1 MDQSSFLFQAL
12 VYLGAAVLFVPI
24 AKRLGLGSVL
34 GYLLAGII
42 IGPFVLGFIGS
53 EGSDIMHFAEFGV
66 VMMLFLIG
74 LELEPGLLWKLRK
87 SIIGLGS
94 LQLLL
99 TTAVIGSVALGL
111 GFIWQQAVAL
121 GMILA
126 LSSTAMVMQLL
137 QEKGL
142 MKTISGQSS
151 FAVLLFQ
158 DIAVIPML
166 ALFPLLS
173 TFTVTASG
181 EAHAA
186 STWVQGMAPWAHAA
200 VVLGSVAAIIVFG
213 RLMVRP
219 FLRLVAKTGMRE
231 IFTAT
236 ALLIVVGIAVLM
248 TQVGLSPAL
257 GAFLAGVVLANSEY
271 RHELETD
278 IEPFK
283 GLLLGLFFI
292 AVGASIDFNLI
303 AAQPLT
309 VLMWVLLL
317 VVVKTFV
324 LLALGKIFKLRTEQN
339 FIFACSLSQ
348 VGEFAF
354 VLFSFSLQQGI
365 LPQETVSLMI
375 AVVAISMA
383 MTPVVMLLNEK
394 LVLPRVG
401 TKEIADKEPDVIDEK
416 NPVIIAGFGHFGN
429 TVGRFLRANGI
440 GATFLDMDSDT
451 VDVLRKMGIKVFYGD
466 ASRYDLLYSAGALEA
481 KLIIIAIDPPEK
493 RMELIETVKKHF
505 PHLHILVRAANRFD
519 AYDQMNAGMLHV
531 YRETLDTSLRMGV
544 DAMTLLG
551 FRAYTAKR
559 LARTFLKHDESNL
572 KKLAAIRNREEYIME
587 ARKYIEEIE
596 MIIQADKDSSYF
608 KDEGWD
614 AESLREE
621 VREGMK
627 MN

>member
-1 MDQSSFLFQAL
+1 MEQNSFLFQAL
-12 VYLGAAVLFVPI
+12 VFLAAAVMFVPI
-24 AKRLGLGSVL
+24 AKRMRLGSVL
-34 GYLLAGII
+34 GYLLAGIV
-42 IGPFVLGFIGS
+42 IGPFALGFIGE
-53 EGSDIMHFAEFGV
+53 EGADLMHYAEFGV

-74 LELEPGLLWKLRK
+74 LELEPQLLWKLRK

-94 LQLLL
+94 LQVIL
-99 TTAVIGSVALGL
+99 TAAVISAVAAAA
-111 GFIWQQAVAL
+111 GFIWQQALAL
-121 GMILA
+121 GLILA

-142 MKTISGQSS
+142 MKSASGQSA

-166 ALFPLLS
+166 ALFPLLA
-173 TFTVTASG
+173 TLTVARVGGHEVSNWIAGT
-181 EAHAA
+181 
-186 STWVQGMAPWAHAA
+186 APWLHA
-200 VVLGSVAAIIVFG
+200 VIVLGSIAAIIVLG
-213 RLMVRP
+213 RLVVRP
-219 FLRLVAKTGMRE
+219 LLRAVAKTNMRE

-271 RHELETD
+271 KHELESD

-303 AAQPLT
+303 SAQP
-309 VLMWVLLL
+309 WAVLLWVMALL
-317 VVVKTFV
+317 VIKTVV
-324 LLALGKIFKLRTEQN
+324 LLVLGKIFRLSSEQN
-339 FIFACSLSQ
+339 FIFSFSLSQ

-354 VLFSFSLQQGI
+354 VLFSFALQEGI
-365 LPQETVSLMI
+365 LPQATVSLMI

-383 MTPVVMLLNEK
+383 LTPIVMLLNEK
-394 LVLPRVG
+394 LVLPRIG
-401 TKEIADKEPDVIDEK
+401 TTEKPTREPDLIDEK
-416 NPVIIAGFGHFGN
+416 NPVIIAGFGNFGN
-429 TVGRFLRANGI
+429 TVGRFLRANNI

-451 VDVLRKMGIKVFYGD
+451 VDVLRRMGFKVFYGD
-466 ASRYDLLYSAGALEA
+466 ASRYDLLYAAGALEA
-481 KLIIIAIDPPEK
+481 RIIIIAIDSAEK
-493 RMELIETVKKHF
+493 RLEMIETVKKHF
-505 PHLHILVRAANRFD
+505 PHLHILVRAAHRFD

-531 YRETLDTSLRMGV
+531 YRETLDTSLRVGV

-551 FRAYTAKR
+551 YRAYTAKR
-559 LARTFLKHDESNL
+559 LARTFLKHDEANL
-572 KKLAAIRNREEYIME
+572 KKLAAIRNEEEYIIE
-587 ARKYIEEIE
+587 ARRFIEEIE
-596 MIIQADKDSSYF
+596 MIIQADRSSTYF

-621 VREGMK
+621 VKEGMGK
-627 MN
+627 N